1 MNSLPKLL
9 MIAGGALLVIGFLM
23 QFIKL
28 GRLPGDIVIKK
39 RERYFLLSGRNLYN
53 YKRAIVTGF
62 LYHREIQVTPVPLP
76 EQNQNRDIFY
86 NRM

>member
-9 MIAGGALLVIGFLM
+9 MIAGGALLAIGFLM

-39 RERYFLLSGRNLYN
+39 ENATFYFPVVTCIIISVLLSLISFIIGKFR
-53 YKRAIVTGF
+53 
-62 LYHREIQVTPVPLP
+62 
-76 EQNQNRDIFY
+76 
-86 NRM
+86 